1 MTEHLPHLPARGELT
16 SRDRIC
22 SAALPCAGDRR
33 GIKRVFHE
41 AGPVAY
47 TAGRHGHVTVP
58 MVCIHGGR
66 DFSRAGNTDKT
77 LTGAA

>member
-1 MTEHLPHLPARGELT
+1 MTQHLPDLPERGELT

-22 SAALPCAGDRR
+22 SSSLPCAGDRK
-33 GIKRVFHE
+33 GVDRVFHE

-47 TAGRHGHVTVP
+47 IGPGTAQIR
-58 MVCIHGGR
+58 CIHCGR
-66 DFSRAGNTDKT
+66 DFSRQDTDKT